1 MSAVQ
6 GTAVVLWLGVTLY
19 AVFGGADFGAGI
31 WDLLAGGSDRGQRP
45 RALIA
50 DAIAPVWE
58 ANHTWLIFD
67 LVILW
72 TAFPSAFAAIMST
85 LFVPM
90 TIAGLGIVVR
100 GSAFAFR
107 PVAPGLPARR
117 LAGATFAFG
126 SVVTPFFLGIV
137 AGTIASGRVSTSL
150 ANADPFGSWL
160 TPTSMFVGGLA
171 VVSCAYLAAVF
182 LVVDARRA
190 GDADLERYFLRR
202 ARLAA
207 ICAGARAVAGVFVL
221 RGDAPFLADGLQRTG
236 WPLVVVSGVCGGLAL
251 LLLQRGAP
259 AGTRLLAIGAVV
271 AVVWG
276 WGVAQYPDIL
286 PGALSLA
293 DAAAP
298 AAALDAL
305 LVVFI
310 LAGLLII
317 PSLVLLFTL
326 DQRSRLEGHGL
337 GSDVH

>member
-1 MSAVQ
+1 MS
-6 GTAVVLWLGVTLY
+6 
-19 AVFGGADFGAGI
+19 
-31 WDLLAGGSDRGQRP
+31 
-45 RALIA
+45 
-50 DAIAPVWE
+50 
-58 ANHTWLIFD
+58 
-67 LVILW
+67 
-72 TAFPSAFAAIMST
+72 
-85 LFVPM
+85 
-90 TIAGLGIVVR
+90 
-100 GSAFAFR
+100 
-107 PVAPGLPARR
+107 
-117 LAGATFAFG
+117 
-126 SVVTPFFLGIV
+126 
-137 AGTIASGRVSTSL
+137 
-150 ANADPFGSWL
+150 
-160 TPTSMFVGGLA
+160 
-171 VVSCAYLAAVF
+171 
-182 LVVDARRA
+182 
-190 GDADLERYFLRR
+190 
-202 ARLAA
+202 
-207 ICAGARAVAGVFVL
+207 AGVFVL